1 MRELHALPLSTF
13 VERGIWRTPHN
24 AGRGPERARHRARE
38 RRQHLRAK
46 PPVVAEQDAQPP
58 RERADPLSSG
68 HLGEHVVDEVRGRVR
83 QPDRL
88 ELNIAAFRAQRTV
101 LWSELSDLEDLKN
114 GHVRLESPA
123 GPIDLPLTALEKS
136 DAAKLRQ
143 SILESKARMRTGV

>member
-1 MRELHALPLSTF
+1 MMGLVSCGVGASLVATTESATPLFTA
-13 VERGIWRTPHN
+13 VGVL
-24 AGRGPERARHRARE
+24 A
-38 RRQHLRAK
+38 
-46 PPVVAEQDAQPP
+46 
-58 RERADPLSSG
+58 LSSG
-68 HLGEHVVDEVRGRVR
+68 LLMFYLAWWSKRTPLAVLW
-83 QPDRL
+83 PDRL

-143 SILESKARMRTGV
+143 SILESQARMRTGV